1 MSKGKVL
8 LGLSGGV
15 DSAIAAYLLKEQGY
29 EVTGCFMRNWDSIAN
44 NDILGNPTLSGSKCS
59 QEIDFDDASQT
70 AKELGIPLVRIDF
83 VKEYWDYVFTYFLD
97 EYKKGRTPN
106 PDIFCNKYIKF
117 EAFRKYA
124 HDNGFPLIAMGH
136 YAKRIDKDG
145 FTYLYKADDL
155 TKDQSYFLAE
165 VEEEKLRETLFPLAN
180 ITKKEVRA
188 IAEKLGLTIAK
199 KKDSTGVC
207 FIGERNFKQ
216 FLANYLPATPGNIVD
231 LPSGKVIGTHTGVL
245 YYTVGQH
252 RGLEI
257 GGIKGFK
264 DEPFFIVGKDVNK
277 NILYVAQE
285 ENEYMYSYK
294 AKLSKVNIIMPEIP
308 TEPINVNCKFRYRGK
323 DMPVTFQYVS
333 KDEAYLTYNR
343 YAYVAKGQMAVLYD
357 GDKCLGGGIIEE
369 IFDKDGN
376 KIEY

>member
-1 MSKGKVL
+1 M
-8 LGLSGGV
+8 
-15 DSAIAAYLLKEQGY
+15 LK
-29 EVTGCFMRNWDSIAN
+29 NI
-44 NDILGNPTLSGSKCS
+44 
-59 QEIDFDDASQT
+59 
-70 AKELGIPLVRIDF
+70 GIT
-83 VKEYWDYVFTYFLD
+83 YFTYFLD

-117 EAFRKYA
+117 EQFRKYA

-252 RGLEI
+252 RGLDI

-264 DEPFFIVGKDVNK
+264 DV
-277 NILYVAQE
+277 
-285 ENEYMYSYK
+285 
-294 AKLSKVNIIMPEIP
+294 LS
-308 TEPINVNCKFRYRGK
+308 
-323 DMPVTFQYVS
+323 
-333 KDEAYLTYNR
+333 L
-343 YAYVAKGQMAVLYD
+343 L
-357 GDKCLGGGIIEE
+357 
-369 IFDKDGN
+369 
-376 KIEY
+376 